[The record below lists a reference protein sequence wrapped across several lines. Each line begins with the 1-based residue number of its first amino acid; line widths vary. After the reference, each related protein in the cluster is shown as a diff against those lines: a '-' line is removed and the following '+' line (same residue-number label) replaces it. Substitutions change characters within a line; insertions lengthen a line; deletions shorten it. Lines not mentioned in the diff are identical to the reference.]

1 MHLQGQYGRDNGGAI
16 YANGNI
22 NITESVFKNN
32 EADDDDGGAVYCTGN
47 MYIFHTLFES
57 NKAYVDGGA
66 VFCEGKITAK
76 YSRFAYNK
84 ASGAVQRCFGGAVR
98 SEGACYIDSAYF
110 SNNYA
115 EDYGGAV
122 YADDNIYIS
131 NDCLF
136 TANKAENYGGS
147 IYAEDNVYINWI
159 FDDAKTAIIRYSNVE
174 TDGGGGIYAEDNVY
188 INKAYFDTCFAKID
202 GGAIYCKGKSTL
214 RNSLF
219 EYNKVEY

>member
-84 ASGAVQRCFGGAVR
+84 ASGATQRCFGGAVR

-115 EDYGGAV
+115 EDYGV
-122 YADDNIYIS
+122 QFMLMIIYIFPMTVYLLQIRQKTMAVLS
-131 NDCLF
+131 ML
-136 TANKAENYGGS
+136 KIMYIS
-147 IYAEDNVYINWI
+147 IG
-159 FDDAKTAIIRYSNVE
+159 FLMMQK
-174 TDGGGGIYAEDNVY
+174 
-188 INKAYFDTCFAKID
+188 
-202 GGAIYCKGKSTL
+202 L
-214 RNSLF
+214 L
-219 EYNKVEY
+219 